1 MFDTPWKHMHEEMQ
15 KAWETSAA
23 KWWDQTLRAPETL
36 DALGK
41 SLGAAC
47 AAKERSDQAL
57 EQLWSNWRLPSS
69 TDLERLHERVADLDE
84 RFGRIESLLE
94 RLVAQSAP
102 AAPAVPTSPR
112 AATTA
117 TAPASPKGTA

>member
-23 KWWDQTLRAPETL
+23 RWWDQTLRAPETL
-36 DALGK
+36 EQLGK

-57 EQLWSNWRLPSS
+57 EQLWSQWRLPSS
-69 TDLERLHERVADLDE
+69 TDLERLHERVADLDD

-94 RLVAQSAP
+94 KLVAGQTAAAAKP
-102 AAPAVPTSPR
+102 ATPK
-112 AATTA
+112 AATKDTA
-117 TAPASPKGTA
+117 